1 MRGACARDLPS
12 LTKEQKKAR
21 TSRAKFKVRCGA
33 REWSNETM
41 ERRRLCSA
49 AITASTFAG
58 STRTHTRVACCS
70 PARDQGD
77 VGRGSAAV
85 EGRMP
90 PRPQPGQPTVRL
102 STKRRTKHRSASKKH
117 LPADTFLNDILAMS
131 TLRHPHLYLPGS
143 RRTASTLNNFTL
155 DLTRTPRVLSPVCQL
170 RREVTT
176 AARGSAGTI
185 TTYTGANPSRGRKS
199 VKKAKYKQRET
210 CGVYTCDAS
219 CAVPSPLTS
228 QPERTT

>member
-1 MRGACARDLPS
+1 MQEAR
-12 LTKEQKKAR
+12 A
-21 TSRAKFKVRCGA
+21 
-33 REWSNETM
+33 
-41 ERRRLCSA
+41 
-49 AITASTFAG
+49 
-58 STRTHTRVACCS
+58 RTHTCS
-70 PARDQGD
+70 VLLTGQRP
-77 VGRGSAAV
+77 GR
-85 EGRMP
+85 
-90 PRPQPGQPTVRL
+90 
-102 STKRRTKHRSASKKH
+102 RRTGVGGGRRSHASQTAAGPTHGASLHQAPHKASLCEQKTPPI
-117 LPADTFLNDILAMS
+117 PADTFLNDILAMS